1 MDVVVTGASGLIGT
15 ALVDALGRAGHRAV
29 KLVRRPSRG
38 ADEVTWDP
46 NAGTLD
52 AASLEGTGAAVHLA
66 GAGIADHRW
75 TDAYKRELV
84 DSRVGPTGLL
94 ARTLAGLTRPPT
106 VLVSGSAIGWY
117 GDRGDAV
124 LTEASERG
132 TGFLSDLCR
141 DWEAATQPASDA
153 GIRVAH
159 VRTGVVLSANGG
171 ALAKQLP
178 LFKLGLGG
186 RMGSGRQWSSWVS
199 IDDEVGAIMHLLT
212 ADVSGPVNVTAP
224 NPVTNSDFTKALGAA
239 VKRPSVFP
247 IPSFGPKLLLGGE
260 LADNLLFQGARI
272 LPAVLQSSG
281 FAFRHPEIGEAL
293 AALLAKPRAA

>member
-1 MDVVVTGASGLIGT
+1 MDVVVTGASGLIGR
-15 ALVDALGRAGHRAV
+15 ALVEALGRAAHRPV
-29 KLVRRPSRG
+29 KLVRRASRG
-38 ADEVTWDP
+38 ADEIAWDP
-46 NAGTLD
+46 KAGTLD
-52 AASLEGTGAAVHLA
+52 AASLEGIGAIVHLA

-84 DSRVGPTGLL
+84 DSRIGPTTLL
-94 ARTLAGLTRPPT
+94 ATTLAGLTRPPA

-124 LTEASERG
+124 LTEMSDRG

-141 DWEAATQPASDA
+141 DWEAATKPASDG

-159 VRTGVVLSANGG
+159 LRTGVVLSAKGG

-199 IDDEVGAIMHLLT
+199 IEDEVGAIMHLVT
-212 ADVSGPVNVTAP
+212 NDVRGPVNVTAP
-224 NPVTNSDFTKALGAA
+224 NPVTNGDFTKALGAA
-239 VKRPSVFP
+239 VKRPTVFP
-247 IPSFGPKLLLGGE
+247 IPSFGPKLLLGAE

-293 AALLAKPRAA
+293 GALLAKPRAT

>member
-15 ALVDALGRAGHRAV
+15 ALVDALGRAGHRPV
-29 KLVRRPSRG
+29 KLVRRASRG
-38 ADEVTWDP
+38 ADEISWDP
-46 NAGTLD
+46 KAGTLD
-52 AASLEGTGAAVHLA
+52 AASLDGMGGVVHLA

-84 DSRVGPTGLL
+84 DSRTGPTTLL
-94 ARTLAGLTRPPT
+94 ATTLAGLTRPPT
-106 VLVSGSAIGWY
+106 VLVSGSAVGWY

-132 TGFLSDLCR
+132 TGFLSDVCR

-159 VRTGVVLSANGG
+159 LRTGIVLSAKGG

-186 RMGSGRQWSSWVS
+186 RLGSGRQWTSWVS
-199 IDDEVGAIMHLLT
+199 IDDEVGAIVHLLT
-212 ADVSGPVNVTAP
+212 ADVTGAVNGTAP
-224 NPVTNSDFTKALGAA
+224 NPVTNADFTKALGTAL
-239 VKRPSVFP
+239 KRPTVFP
-247 IPSFGPKLLLGGE
+247 IPRFGPKLLFGRE
-260 LADNLLFQGARI
+260 MANTLLFEGARI
-272 LPAVLQSSG
+272 LPTVLESSG
-281 FAFRHPEIGEAL
+281 FAFRHPELGEAL
-293 AALLAKPRAA
+293 TALLSTTRAA